1 MKKIEYY
8 QFMQWDDN
16 YNSYLPRDPVFSN
29 KEDAQTF
36 IKDNS
41 YDKFEKRTLYIYDSV
56 DEYLEIVKE
65 ETKRKALAKLTDA
78 EKQALGL
85 I

>member
-8 QFMQWDDN
+8 QFMRWDGCDG
-16 YNSYLPRDPVFSN
+16 YRADDPIFSN

-36 IKDNS
+36 IKGKS
-41 YDKFEKRTLYIYDSV
+41 YDKFEKRTLYIYESV
-56 DEYLEIVKE
+56 DEYLEIEKE
-65 ETKRKALAKLTDA
+65 ETKQKALAKLTDA